1 MNAPLKG
8 LVDIINGLP
17 ERKDK
22 RLEAFEAIQAHLEL
36 FHAEPEEIDEL
47 LPSLFSTD
55 MLNDSEI
62 QHYVT
67 YLRKAVH
74 RWAQKQ
80 LMGWPAEEDEDTAYE
95 LHRARQE

>member
-1 MNAPLKG
+1 MNPALKG
-8 LVDIINGLP
+8 LIEIIKGLP

-22 RLEAFEAIQAHLEL
+22 RLEAFEAVQAHVEL
-36 FHAEPEEIDEL
+36 FHPDPEEVEEL
-47 LPSLFSTD
+47 LPSLFSTE

-74 RWAQKQ
+74 RWAQKR
-80 LMGWPAEEDEDTAYE
+80 LMGWPAEQDEDEAFE
-95 LHRARQE
+95 NWLARKE